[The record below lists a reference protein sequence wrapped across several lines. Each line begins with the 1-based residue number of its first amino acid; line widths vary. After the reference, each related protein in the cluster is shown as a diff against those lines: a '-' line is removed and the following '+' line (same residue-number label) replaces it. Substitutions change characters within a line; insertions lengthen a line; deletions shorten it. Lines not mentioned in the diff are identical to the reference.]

1 MSAPIRGVGAAASLR
16 HDGHDDPDMAVVDLR
31 LFATLQ
37 GDERVEDTQPV
48 SLSVRVERS
57 KLAAV
62 ELSVQMSMRL
72 SRPPTGPR
80 LEAWRRIAAELA
92 ARGVEADPADLHALG
107 FRFAPDDELRAAQQ
121 AVAAQRRY

>member
-1 MSAPIRGVGAAASLR
+1 MSAPIRGVGAAATLK
-16 HDGHDDPDMAVVDLR
+16 HDDPEDSDMAVVDLR
-31 LFATLQ
+31 LFASLA
-37 GDERVEDTQPV
+37 GDERVEDPQAV

-72 SRPPTGPR
+72 SRPPTGAR
-80 LEAWRRIAAELA
+80 LEAWQRIAGELA
-92 ARGVEADPADLHALG
+92 GRGIEADPAELHALG

-121 AVAAQRRY
+121 KVWPHGH

>member
-1 MSAPIRGVGAAASLR
+1 MSAAIRGVGASASLN
-16 HDGHDDPDMAVVDLR
+16 HDEPQDPDFAIVDLR
-31 LFATLQ
+31 LFALLA
-37 GDERVEDTQPV
+37 GDERVLDPQPA

-62 ELSVQMSMRL
+62 ELSVQMAMRL

-80 LEAWRRIAAELA
+80 LEAWERIAAELA
-92 ARGVEADPADLHALG
+92 GRGIESDPADLHGRG

-121 AVAAQRRY
+121 AVAQT